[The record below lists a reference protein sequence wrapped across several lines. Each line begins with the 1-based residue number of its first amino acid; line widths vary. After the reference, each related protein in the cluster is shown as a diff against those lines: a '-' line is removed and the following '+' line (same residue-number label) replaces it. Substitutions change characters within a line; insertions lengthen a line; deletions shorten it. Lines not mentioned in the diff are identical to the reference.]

1 MEEEKNTGDS
11 ILKEMHKAFLEAL
24 RQREQEI
31 FTYLTTLGLA
41 FGGFGWL
48 LVQQSSKEPPPTMIP
63 FLFGTMGVL
72 FLLCLGA
79 VYAAAL
85 GYNYRYL
92 TFQLAKIEDFLKI
105 KEVILR
111 GWPRT
116 VGEFEKYSR
125 WCDPPEIIK
134 VFWFSFIAG
143 ILFVTGFAAKIS
155 GLPVRVWLFGSIF
168 FCVGTLSPRYFARQF
183 ARVWRKETNWS
194 EQSETARAAT
204 SKINP

>member
-1 MEEEKNTGDS
+1 MEDERMDQNNIGDS

-41 FGGFGWL
+41 FGGFAWL
-48 LVQQSSKEPPPTMIP
+48 LVQQNSKEPPPTTIP

-116 VGEFEKYSR
+116 VREFEKYSR

-143 ILFVTGFAAKIS
+143 IPFVTWFAAKVS
-155 GLPVRVWLFGSIF
+155 GLPVRIWLWGGVF
-168 FCVGTLSPRYFARQF
+168 FCIGTLSPGYFALRF
-183 ARVWRKETNWS
+183 GRLLRKETHWS
-194 EQSETARAAT
+194 ERQSETAR
-204 SKINP
+204 S